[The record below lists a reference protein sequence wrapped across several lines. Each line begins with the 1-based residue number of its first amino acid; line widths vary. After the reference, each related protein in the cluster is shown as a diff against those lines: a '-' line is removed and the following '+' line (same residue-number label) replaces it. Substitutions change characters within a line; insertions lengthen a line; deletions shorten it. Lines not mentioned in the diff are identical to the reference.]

1 MANHQRLFALP
12 LVRIAFD
19 DTRTSVSA
27 NIKSKIKK
35 WQQNTETSMGKVNQ
49 EIERLNNRNADEFNK
64 IRAEMDKHINIL
76 TTKVEDI
83 GRKKADNVVEFR
95 DIVLIATD

>member
-49 EIERLNNRNADEFNK
+49 EIERPVSYT
-64 IRAEMDKHINIL
+64 HL
-76 TTKVEDI
+76 TLPTIYSV
-83 GRKKADNVVEFR
+83 
-95 DIVLIATD
+95 